1 MTEIISSSEYASKLG
16 ISAERVRQLCK
27 AGRVIGAKQFA
38 IGSSSVWM
46 IPKDAKDPRG
56 KNGRPLK
63 NTIEAVKTVQNKVS
77 QYVLDLANKSGV
89 AFIKSPNDALAN
101 VIAHLSDDD
110 VVCDE
115 TEDLIVALR
124 RANVINGTEMVSLL
138 GQYLR
143 GRTEIT

>member
-1 MTEIISSSEYASKLG
+1 MIEMISSLEYAAKLG

-27 AGRVIGAKQFA
+27 AGRVIGAKQFV
-38 IGSSSVWM
+38 IGSSSFWM
-46 IPKDAKDPRG
+46 IPKNAKDPRG

-63 NTIEAVKTVQNKVS
+63 NTIEAVKIVQNKVS
-77 QYVLDLANKSGV
+77 HYVLDLAKKSGV

-101 VIAHLSDDD
+101 VITHLSDDD
-110 VVCDE
+110 VICDE

-138 GQYLR
+138 GQYIK
-143 GRTEIT
+143 EQESV